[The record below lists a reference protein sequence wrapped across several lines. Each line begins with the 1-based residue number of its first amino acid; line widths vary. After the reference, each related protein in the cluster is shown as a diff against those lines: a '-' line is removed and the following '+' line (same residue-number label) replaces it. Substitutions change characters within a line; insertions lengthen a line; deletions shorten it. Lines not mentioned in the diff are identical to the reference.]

1 MLYGP
6 ERSLVMPLLSPNAV
20 RCRSRAGSRGFTLL
34 ELVVTVSIVAILA
47 AIALPSFAR
56 TFASN
61 RVVTNINNFM
71 AVASLARSEAIRRNV
86 PAGVCASSDGAT
98 CGDDWN
104 DGWIVYHHTSATD
117 PTLVMLRAGSFSP
130 KDEVTGHGF
139 DGDLQFDA
147 RGRAKDQGG
156 LLYKPADERYEDL
169 QRCIVVSAAG
179 SVTIAAAGNL
189 TACS

>member
-1 MLYGP
+1 
-6 ERSLVMPLLSPNAV
+6 MPLLSPNAV

-34 ELVVTVSIVAILA
+34 ELVVTVSVIAILSA
-47 AIALPSFAR
+47 LALPSF
-56 TFASN
+56 TSTITSN
-61 RVVTNINNFM
+61 RVVTNVNNFI
-71 AVASLARSEAIRRNV
+71 AVANLARTEAVRRNV

-117 PTLVMLRAGSFSP
+117 STPVVLRAGSFSP

-147 RGRAKDQGG
+147 RGRAKDSGG
-156 LLYKPADERYEDL
+156 LLYKPTDERYENL
-169 QRCIVVSAAG
+169 QRCVVVSAAG
-179 SVTIAAAGNL
+179 SMTIAAGDSLAS
-189 TACS
+189 CS